1 MADTWIILE
10 PKDFY
15 SSGEYYTFDSFD
27 EAVESDK
34 LGWMMTEDQFNR
46 FYKNELVVGGV
57 VDVTDDGSHSS
68 PLSIMSHKKKLKL

>member
-27 EAVESDK
+27 EAVGSDK

-46 FYKNELVVGGV
+46 FYKNE
-57 VDVTDDGSHSS
+57 
-68 PLSIMSHKKKLKL
+68 

>member
-46 FYKNELVVGGV
+46 LYKNESVVGGV
-57 VDVTDDGSHSS
+57 VDYNG
-68 PLSIMSHKKKLKL
+68 